1 MSAGQ
6 AKLPWQLQEECSH
19 SVART
24 NGDRGADG
32 NSNAKALTGRLT
44 VSLFVSVAV
53 KNPDVLCT
61 GFPFLII
68 EDS

>member
-24 NGDRGADG
+24 IGDRGADG
-32 NSNAKALTGRLT
+32 NSNAKALTGR
-44 VSLFVSVAV
+44 FSVR
-53 KNPDVLCT
+53 
-61 GFPFLII
+61 FL
-68 EDS
+68 SA